1 MSSPAVSI
9 IVASYNYEQWLPQAL
24 QSALDQY
31 VADFELLVVDDG
43 STDGSLAVAQDFAA
57 RDARVRVLTHADGGN
72 HGLPATLALGLSVAR
87 GRWTAFLE
95 ADDVWTRDNL
105 SLRLAAADGTD
116 AGVIFNDVE
125 LWPMPGAAT
134 GWFTGYVP
142 RVMAGHA
149 RRGGEGQRTFSLC
162 GPMLVE
168 NVIPTFSCAMVRT
181 ELLRAC
187 DWQSPVPR
195 WTDWWLWCQL
205 ACRTRFFLCAAP
217 ARALAPACDQPAS
230 RRGRRLPAR
239 LRPHGPGP
247 GPSAGP
253 GTHGRW
259 AAALAV
265 VPAPAC
271 GGAAG
276 GTAGAHGH
284 VPGPAQEPAA
294 GRGASGPAQK
304 LTPPATDLSR
314 YRPDGLFGHGYVP
327 ECGM

>member
-162 GPMLVE
+162 GPMMVE

-181 ELLRAC
+181 EFLRAC

-195 WTDWWLWCQL
+195 WTDWWLWYL
-205 ACRTRFFLCAAP
+205 
-217 ARALAPACDQPAS
+217 
-230 RRGRRLPAR
+230 RLPAAVR
-239 LRPHGPGP
+239 
-247 GPSAGP
+247 
-253 GTHGRW
+253 
-259 AAALAV
+259 LAV
-265 VPAPAC
+265 RL
-271 GGAAG
+271 
-276 GTAGAHGH
+276 
-284 VPGPAQEPAA
+284 
-294 GRGASGPAQK
+294 GRMVMYQ
-304 LTPPATDLSR
+304 
-314 YRPDGLFGHGYVP
+314 GLRRSLRQVAERLGRRRS
-327 ECGM
+327 

>member
-105 SLRLAAADGTD
+105 ALRLAAADGTD

-134 GWFTGYVP
+134 GWFAGYVP

-149 RRGGEGQRTFSLC
+149 RRGGEGQRTFPC
-162 GPMLVE
+162 
-168 NVIPTFSCAMVRT
+168 
-181 ELLRAC
+181 
-187 DWQSPVPR
+187 
-195 WTDWWLWCQL
+195 
-205 ACRTRFFLCAAP
+205 
-217 ARALAPACDQPAS
+217 
-230 RRGRRLPAR
+230 
-239 LRPHGPGP
+239 
-247 GPSAGP
+247 AGP
-253 GTHGRW
+253 
-259 AAALAV
+259 
-265 VPAPAC
+265 
-271 GGAAG
+271 
-276 GTAGAHGH
+276 
-284 VPGPAQEPAA
+284 
-294 GRGASGPAQK
+294 
-304 LTPPATDLSR
+304 
-314 YRPDGLFGHGYVP
+314 
-327 ECGM
+327 

>member
-24 QSALDQY
+24 QSALDQHF
-31 VADFELLVVDDG
+31 ADFELLVVDDG
-43 STDGSLAVAQDFAA
+43 STDGSLAVAREFAA

-134 GWFTGYVP
+134 GWFAGYVP

-149 RRGGEGQRTFSLC
+149 RRGRAGQRAFSLC

-168 NVIPTFSCAMVRT
+168 NAIPTFSCAMVRT

-205 ACRTRFFLCAAP
+205 ACRTRFFFVPHRLVRWRLHATSQHHGVGGGYLHDYARMGRGLARLLGPELAAGG
-217 ARALAPACDQPAS
+217 
-230 RRGRRLPAR
+230 RRRWLWYLRLPAAVR
-239 LRPHGPGP
+239 
-247 GPSAGP
+247 
-253 GTHGRW
+253 
-259 AAALAV
+259 LAV
-265 VPAPAC
+265 RL
-271 GGAAG
+271 
-276 GTAGAHGH
+276 
-284 VPGPAQEPAA
+284 
-294 GRGASGPAQK
+294 GRMVMYQ
-304 LTPPATDLSR
+304 
-314 YRPDGLFGHGYVP
+314 GLRKSLRQVAERLGRRRS
-327 ECGM
+327 

>member
-43 STDGSLAVAQDFAA
+43 SADGSPAVAREFAA

-72 HGLPATLALGLSVAR
+72 HGLPATLALGLAAAR
-87 GRWTAFLE
+87 GQWTAFLE
-95 ADDVWTRDNL
+95 ADDVWLPDTL
-105 SLRLAAADGTD
+105 SLRLAAAAGTD

-149 RRGGEGQRTFSLC
+149 RRGGTGQRDFSLC

-205 ACRTRFFLCAAP
+205 ACRTRFFFVPHRLMYQGP
-217 ARALAPACDQPAS
+217 
-230 RRGRRLPAR
+230 RRSLRQVAERLGRRAR
-239 LRPHGPGP
+239 
-247 GPSAGP
+247 
-253 GTHGRW
+253 
-259 AAALAV
+259 
-265 VPAPAC
+265 
-271 GGAAG
+271 
-276 GTAGAHGH
+276 
-284 VPGPAQEPAA
+284 
-294 GRGASGPAQK
+294 
-304 LTPPATDLSR
+304 
-314 YRPDGLFGHGYVP
+314 
-327 ECGM
+327 